1 MLLKEDIQRIVRTI
15 AEAKRPVVGAAK
27 AANTQKQVTQRV
39 RASQDSDLEKFAPGA
54 TEKSKDQ
61 ILQILK
67 DTHLK
72 LSKIFD
78 SEGTPHSVRKIDS
91 DHRLTSHLGR
101 AIDKLSSK

>member
-1 MLLKEDIQRIVRTI
+1 MGSKRK
-15 AEAKRPVVGAAK
+15 AEADRKVQK
-27 AANTQKQVTQRV
+27 A
-39 RASQDSDLEKFAPGA
+39 QDTDLEKFAPGA

-78 SEGTPHSVRKIDS
+78 SEATPHAVKKIDS
-91 DHRLTSHLGR
+91 DHRITSHLGR

>member
-1 MLLKEDIQRIVRTI
+1 
-15 AEAKRPVVGAAK
+15 
-27 AANTQKQVTQRV
+27 
-39 RASQDSDLEKFAPGA
+39 LEKFAPGA

-78 SEGTPHSVRKIDS
+78 SEATPHAVKKIDS
-91 DHRLTSHLGR
+91 DHRITSHLGR
-101 AIDKLSSK
+101 TIDKLSSK